1 MGWAKYREDIV
12 SRWVNDNR
20 DHMRRSQPAKKPAPA
35 GTADANAVPA
45 SKQERRMSKL
55 TEFTMASPRP
65 LPVILLA
72 DVSGSMSVNGKIEVL
87 NDSVAQMIAT
97 FAAEDGVR
105 AEIHVAVIAFGGNGA
120 TLHKPLR
127 PAHESPWEPMKAAGR
142 TPMGSAFALAREVI
156 EDREVIPSRAYRP
169 TLVWRP
175 TDEYHKR
182 QASNK
187 GDCHAT
193 RTPTGTTHAH
203 RRAAGSTQRNCPVG
217 HPAPRPGPAG
227 RHDS

>member
-1 MGWAKYREDIV
+1 
-12 SRWVNDNR
+12 
-20 DHMRRSQPAKKPAPA
+20 
-35 GTADANAVPA
+35 
-45 SKQERRMSKL
+45 MSKL

-169 TLVWRP
+169 TLVLVSDGMP
-175 TDEYHKR
+175 TDEWRGPLNELLQSERASKAMRFAMGIGADADYETLTSFLSDDEGRVFEAHEAR
-182 QASNK
+182 QIRNFFQWVTMSI
-187 GDCHAT
+187 AT
-193 RTPTGTTHAH
+193 RSTSANPDEPITLDPT
-203 RRAAGSTQRNCPVG
+203 
-217 HPAPRPGPAG
+217 
-227 RHDS
+227 DIDDFDF